1 MLWWCVRSFRPQ
13 ENAHPDGWVDRPR
26 DKTQSAL
33 FERYERSRL
42 PHETYAPNL
51 LPLHKRRVAHQAGTI
66 LCA

>member
-1 MLWWCVRSFRPQ
+1 MLWWRVRSFRPQ

-42 PHETYAPNL
+42 PH
-51 LPLHKRRVAHQAGTI
+51 
-66 LCA
+66 